1 MKAQYVYVVI
11 DLTSNE
17 VVTVYKNRDDIDD
30 EYYHVN
36 FSIQHVYF
44 WK

>member
-11 DLTSNE
+11 DLTRNE

-30 EYYHVN
+30 GYYNVN

>member
-11 DLTSNE
+11 DLTRNE
-17 VVTVYKNRDDIDD
+17 VVTVYKNREDIDD
-30 EYYHVN
+30 EYYNVN
-36 FSIQHVYF
+36 FSIQLVYF